1 MPENNLLTQSFIGK
15 YADDLGQL
23 ISVQIKPIYQSLGI
37 IVPVKSCSI
46 IHTLQAVHQA
56 SLMEMANHLQQS
68 HQLVKQK
75 LPRLLKLGLIVAH
88 DDPDDKRRTI
98 YQLTAF
104 GVEQAQLLKQHSLT
118 QVYKDLSQEINADLF
133 QVLSAAIKGLKSKD
147 LLSRFHQYTKKDD
160 NNERSCS

>member
-1 MPENNLLTQSFIGK
+1 MQENSLLTQSFIGK

-46 IHTLQAVHQA
+46 IHTLQAAHQA
-56 SLMEMANHLQQS
+56 SLMDIANRLQQS

-75 LPRLLKLGLIVAH
+75 LPRLLKLDLIVAH

-98 YQLTAF
+98 YQLTPL
-104 GVEQAQLLKQHSLT
+104 GIEQANLLKQHSLS
-118 QVYKDLSQEINADLF
+118 QVYKDLSEEINADLF
-133 QVLSAAIKGLKSKD
+133 QVLSAAIEALKAKD
-147 LLSRFHQYTKKDD
+147 LLSRFHQYTTKDE
-160 NNERSCS
+160 NNER